1 MRLRN
6 FITSTPGKT
15 LLVLLTVLLL
25 FFSMGCQKNEQPV
38 YPKIPL
44 VFSAA
49 ADELPSKASL
59 HTPMM
64 GIYDTDESFS
74 VFAAFSKTSFDK
86 DDPST
91 YENFWYSNTN
101 PIKCDYYSKY
111 NAWAPSDAL
120 GQELLYYWP
129 LIGTLTFQA
138 YSPADLGTNATT
150 VSHTWD
156 EGFKF
161 TNFVVPGVGA
171 QYDLMYST
179 RTENCRRSDYYIKD
193 GEKYDDDNDRTG
205 YPYKG
210 INIDFKHALS
220 AVEIQAISSLG
231 SNSSIKFRVKNVSL
245 VNAYDTGNFSQIGE
259 SWTID
264 TGHTANPY
272 NLLEPDVWKDPLPG
286 TNDYETEYP
295 VAPALILLPQNL
307 DHDGVDGFNAS
318 HDVYIS
324 LTYEKYEGTTVLG
337 GETITWPLPLSYTE
351 EVSGGTPVVTTGW
364 QRSRKYT
371 YRFVF
376 SDHIEFEAR
385 ISPWEE
391 ATRGHYVIVQ

>member
-1 MRLRN
+1 MLLA
-6 FITSTPGKT
+6 T
-15 LLVLLTVLLL
+15 LL
-25 FFSMGCQKNEQPV
+25 FSCGKLPEVKEETMDAQ
-38 YPKIPL
+38 IPL

-49 ADELPSKASL
+49 ADELLSKASV

-64 GIYDTDESFS
+64 GVYDTLESFAAY
-74 VFAAFSKTSFDK
+74 AAFSENSFIYNDSNSYK
-86 DDPST
+86 DFWHANDPA
-91 YENFWYSNTN
+91 
-101 PIKCDYYSKY
+101 PIKCIYYRKY
-111 NAWAPSDAL
+111 NAWAPES
-120 GQELLYYWP
+120 LYYWP

-138 YSPADLGTNATT
+138 YSPADLGANATT
-150 VSHTWD
+150 VSHKWD

-161 TNFVVPGVGA
+161 TNFVVPGVGD

-179 RTENCRRSDYYIKD
+179 RTENCRRSDYDIKV
-193 GEKYDDDNDRTG
+193 GEAYDDDNDRTG

-245 VNAYDTGNFSQIGE
+245 VNAYDTGTFSQIGE

-264 TGHTANPY
+264 LGHTATY
-272 NLLEPDVWKDPLPG
+272 KLLADDVWKDPLPG
-286 TNDYETEYP
+286 ANDYETEYP
-295 VAPALILLPQNL
+295 VAPALILLPQDL
-307 DHDGVDGFNAS
+307 DHT
-318 HDVYIS
+318 VYIS

-385 ISPWEE
+385 ITPWKE